1 MRAYK
6 IALIAALGLS
16 LAACTTAQ
24 VTTAHQAAEKADV
37 EAINLYASVGL
48 AVNAWETAKPSDTTK
63 AEQIRSKAWSDL
75 VVVNNAYKVGAAI
88 DLSALTNDLST
99 AKAQ

>member
-1 MRAYK
+1 MR
-6 IALIAALGLS
+6 IALIAVLGLS

-37 EAINLYASVGL
+37 EAINLYAAVGL
-48 AVNAWETAKPSDTTK
+48 AVNAWETAKPADATK
-63 AEQIRSKAWSDL
+63 AEQVRSKAWSDL
-75 VVVNNAYKVGAAI
+75 VVVNTAYKAGAAV
-88 DLSALTNDLST
+88 DLSALTADLSA

>member
-1 MRAYK
+1 MPPTEWQGA
-6 IALIAALGLS
+6 G
-16 LAACTTAQ
+16 
-24 VTTAHQAAEKADV
+24 QAAAAGLASPQVSNYPAGDDATV
-37 EAINLYASVGL
+37 LRNLYASVGL